1 VTTWERL
8 ASDQLAA
15 LLDDARARLWRW
27 ECRGDYSAVDADL
40 LRRWRAGLGRD
51 PAEDR
56 SWTQYV
62 QGLRRRG
69 VRFERAR
76 RFTEPLTEYLRMQL
90 DFTYMNVDAG
100 EDVRWVAPSVA
111 TGAGMPD
118 HDFYVIDDDMVAV
131 LDFDSAGR
139 FDGARANGAVE
150 VVARHVAWRDLIW
163 PRAVP
168 HERHLTDFA
177 QRHG

>member
-1 VTTWERL
+1 VTVWERVDTDRL
-8 ASDQLAA
+8 AS
-15 LLDDARARLWRW
+15 LLDGARARLWRW

-40 LRRWRAGLGRD
+40 LERWRGGRGRD
-51 PAEDR
+51 PEEDR
-56 SWTQYV
+56 SWVAYV

-76 RFTEPLTEYLRMQL
+76 RLTEPLTEYLRMQL

-100 EDVRWVAPSVA
+100 EAVGWVAPSVA
-111 TGAGMPD
+111 ADVGMPD
-118 HDFYVIDDDMVAV
+118 DDFYVVDDDVVAV
-131 LDFDSAGR
+131 LDFDAAGR
-139 FDGARANGAVE
+139 FVGARVSEAKE
-150 VVARHVAWRDLIW
+150 VIERHVSWRDLIW

-168 HERHLTDFA
+168 HARYLTDLA